1 MDHYY
6 IFNAQ
11 VSNLIDQNRKC
22 NNQQKEECTTP
33 KVFSFVF
40 LLQHYFFLLFRS
52 MQRFSFVSEDFYNLK
67 NMNSIFNTMKDISQL

>member
-11 VSNLIDQNRKC
+11 VSNLIDQNGKC

-40 LLQHYFFLLFRS
+40 LLQHYFYFIVQVNASIIICIRRFL
-52 MQRFSFVSEDFYNLK
+52 
-67 NMNSIFNTMKDISQL
+67 